1 MRGDQYY
8 CQQGTHTL
16 DMKANIFNST
26 HNYVFII
33 KLSIKLFKYFQIMT
47 QQAMK
52 LDQFSPQELYQIK
65 QGFES

>member
-1 MRGDQYY
+1 MFWF
-8 CQQGTHTL
+8 
-16 DMKANIFNST
+16 FNKIRN
-26 HNYVFII
+26 NYVFII